1 MQISKAEKQY
11 FRERGKQCCSTNF
24 CFQLHTLI
32 IHCPAEFAWMCSS
45 VPEAFVQ
52 ISAPARTLV
61 LYQCNPNKVNHFTT
75 TLYHPVTY
83 WTSLPNCALN
93 TLVTKHVP
101 VLLWFDCGLW
111 QCISQVSG
119 LCNWSTMYILQLKI
133 GGSEHQQCGIVFV
146 PSAYLSKC
154 PISPRS
160 EFAGKQR
167 MRGAQVTGF
176 WAPSPPPSRW
186 KWDTLQSES
195 LGEFLW
201 PAISGTGDKMKLR
214 HPTYL

>member
-93 TLVTKHVP
+93 TLVTKHIP
-101 VLLWFDCGLW
+101 VVLWFDCGLW
-111 QCISQVSG
+111 QCISQVFG

-133 GGSEHQQCGIVFV
+133 GGSVSVSISSVALYLYLQPTCPNA
-146 PSAYLSKC
+146 PSRQG
-154 PISPRS
+154 RS
-160 EFAGKQR
+160 LLASSAW
-167 MRGAQVTGF
+167 GAHKLLDFGLHPPP
-176 WAPSPPPSRW
+176 PSPPNLSVKVGYVTIWESRRIFVTRNIR
-186 KWDTLQSES
+186 D
-195 LGEFLW
+195 
-201 PAISGTGDKMKLR
+201 R
-214 HPTYL
+214 R